1 MPLRDPNHRLLSL
14 SSGVCELDHTFI
26 NAAGD
31 GGGMGQDVTRLP
43 RDELRELQ
51 DERLAETVAHA
62 YENVEFFRRRFDE
75 AGVSPADVESIE
87 NIETLPLT
95 AKEAFDD
102 EYPTGLFAED
112 LAEVVRLHA
121 SSGTTSKPKL
131 VGYTEGDLDV
141 WATVIA
147 RSLGA
152 VGLGR
157 DDVLQNAYGMGL
169 FTGGFGFHDGATELG
184 MTVLPIGSG
193 QTEKH
198 IELMNDLE
206 SDAICLT
213 PSYALYLAERAAELG
228 HDPANLPLSVVLYGA
243 EPCTEPMR
251 DEIEKRLGAMAVEN
265 YGLSEIIG
273 PGVAAECPQ
282 QDGLHIWEDH
292 FYPEVIDPATGES
305 LDEGEEGELVL
316 TTLTKEALPM
326 VRYRT
331 GDMTTLD
338 YDTCGCGRTAV
349 RMNGV
354 TGRTDD
360 LLIVRGVNLY
370 PSEIES
376 VVLEFDAVAPH
387 YRIDL
392 DREGSLD
399 RLELTVELAEGF
411 DGSTGDLEERLADR
425 LQSVL
430 SFTPDELRLVE
441 PGSIERTVVG
451 KVQRVYDH
459 R

>member
-1 MPLRDPNHRLLSL
+1 MLGNENSDS
-14 SSGVCELDHTFI
+14 
-26 NAAGD
+26 
-31 GGGMGQDVTRLP
+31 MGEDITQLP
-43 RDELRELQ
+43 RDQLRELQ
-51 DERLAETVAHA
+51 SERLTETVAHA
-62 YENVEFFRRRFDE
+62 YDNVDYFRRTCDE
-75 AGVSPADVESIE
+75 ADVSPANIGGVEDIE
-87 NIETLPLT
+87 KLPLMT
-95 AKEAFDD
+95 KEPFSE
-102 EYPTGLFAED
+102 EYPTGLFAKD
-112 LAEVVRLHA
+112 LSEVVRLHS
-121 SSGTTSKPKL
+121 SSGTTSKPKI
-131 VGYTEGDLDV
+131 VGYTENDLNL

-152 VGLGR
+152 VGLSR
-157 DDVLQNAYGMGL
+157 DDILQNAYGLGL

-184 MTVLPIGSG
+184 MTVLPLGSG

-198 IELMNDLE
+198 IELMEDLR

-213 PSYALYLAERAAELG
+213 PSYALHLAETAEELG
-228 HDPANLPLSVVLYGA
+228 HSPADLPLSVVLYGA

-251 DEIEKRLGAMAVEN
+251 EEIEERLGAMAVEN

-282 QDGLHIWEDH
+282 QNGLHIWEDH

-305 LDEGEEGELVL
+305 LEEGEEGELVL
-316 TTLTKEALPM
+316 TTLTKEALPV

-331 GDMTTLD
+331 GDLTTLN
-338 YDTCGCGRTAV
+338 YDTCDCGRTAV
-349 RMNGV
+349 RMSGV

-392 DREGSLD
+392 GREDNLD
-399 RLELTVELAEGF
+399 RLELTVELSKDF
-411 DGSTGDLEERLADR
+411 DGSISDLRDR
-425 LQSVL
+425 LIKRLRSVL

-441 PGSIERTVVG
+441 PESIERSVVG
-451 KVQRVYDH
+451 KVQRVHDH